1 MSGPESARSSLVPS
15 MPLSGDVDVAAVRAR
30 IPEHHRMRGL
40 FFKRCVDA
48 ARPSWAEVEP
58 KLIELPPRGIYQAF
72 VEYPS
77 RDYFVIYDAA
87 ARSTYPGHGGAEAHR
102 RYARQ
107 EVQSF
112 ASSLLG
118 RVTWSLLGDPMA
130 ALLRYPDVFGVFSRG
145 PTATA
150 EKLDARRVRIEL
162 RNAYF
167 PVEYLLGVV
176 EGIVMAFD
184 RSPRIALEEVPG
196 LISFDVRWSI

>member
-1 MSGPESARSSLVPS
+1 MSAPVSTGRSLVPS
-15 MPLSGDVDVAAVRAR
+15 VVLTGDVDVAAIRAR

-40 FFKRCVDA
+40 FFNRCVEA
-48 ARPSWAEVEP
+48 ARPRWSDVED
-58 KLIELPPRGIYQAF
+58 KLTAPPPRGVYQAF
-72 VEYPS
+72 GEYPS
-77 RDYFVIYDAA
+77 RDYFVIYNAA
-87 ARSTYPGHGGAEAHR
+87 ARGAHPHHGGREALR

-150 EKLDARRVRIEL
+150 ERLDARYVRVEL

-184 RSPRIALEEVPG
+184 KSPRITLEELPG
-196 LISFDVRWSI
+196 LIRFDVRWSI

>member
-1 MSGPESARSSLVPS
+1 MSGPESAGRSLVPS
-15 MPLSGDVDVAAVRAR
+15 VALSGDVDVAAIRAR

-48 ARPSWAEVEP
+48 ARPRWDEVEA
-58 KLIELPPRGIYQAF
+58 KLTEPPPRGIYQAF

-87 ARSTYPGHGGAEAHR
+87 ARSTYPSHGGAEAHR
-102 RYARQ
+102 RFARQ

-118 RVTWSLLGDPMA
+118 RVTWSLLGDPAA
-130 ALLRYPDVFGVFSRG
+130 ALMRYPDVFGVFSRG

-150 EKLDARRVRIEL
+150 EKLDPRWVRVEL

-176 EGIVMAFD
+176 EGIVMAFE
-184 RSPRIALEEVPG
+184 RSPRVGLEELPG
-196 LISFDVRWSI
+196 LLRFDVRWSI